1 MPVVVYLVVFV
12 LKVVDKKLK
21 LIFSDGELAP
31 DKALPAQ
38 NMSYVFGGSYTPV
51 VGRILEWIIK
61 GEPIA
66 QVKILIFLSLVTHLF
81 SI

>member
-1 MPVVVYLVVFV
+1 
-12 LKVVDKKLK
+12 VVDKKLK
-21 LIFSDGELAP
+21 LIFSDGDLSP

-38 NMSYVFGGSYTPV
+38 HMSYVFGGSYTPV

-66 QVKILIFLSLVTHLF
+66 QV
-81 SI
+81 